1 MGIIMIKISSVYFA
15 IGVAIGYYMSIVHDY
30 ALTPVHVHINLL
42 GWTAL
47 MLAGIIY
54 HLFPDLGASKLATFH
69 FWFHNIGL
77 PIMMMGL
84 FFTIALETEGL
95 VPIIATGASLTVI
108 GIFLFVFHVVKNLK
122 PS

>member
-54 HLFPDLGASKLATFH
+54 HIFPDLGAAKLATFH

-84 FFTIALETEGL
+84 FFTITLKTEGL
-95 VPIIATGASLTVI
+95 VPIIATGASLTSI
-108 GIFLFVFHVVKNLK
+108 GILLFVFHVVKNLK

>member
-1 MGIIMIKISSVYFA
+1 MGILLIKISSVYFA
-15 IGVAIGYYMSIVHDY
+15 IGVAIGYYMSIVHEY

-54 HLFPDLGASKLATFH
+54 HLFPDLAASKLAIFH

-84 FFTIALETEGL
+84 FFMIVMEDDGL
-95 VPIIATGASLTVI
+95 VPLVATGASITVI
-108 GIFLFVFHVVKNLK
+108 GIFLFVFHVLKNLK